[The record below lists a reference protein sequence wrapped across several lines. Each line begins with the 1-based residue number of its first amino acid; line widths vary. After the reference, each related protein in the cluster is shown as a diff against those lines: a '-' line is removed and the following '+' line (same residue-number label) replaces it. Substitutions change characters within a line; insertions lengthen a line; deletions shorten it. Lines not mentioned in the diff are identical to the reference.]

1 MQIEEKLQHDKDLIP
16 GILKLVELL
25 DKYKNYSNIE
35 IEIRLGYIQEKYFDS
50 NITNEYYKKINNT
63 LNSFKD
69 WSYNDNKTTTDYYD
83 GNLRLSIDMEGNRS
97 AMKKVRL
104 TDIDIV
110 YDSGPFDI
118 RISVSQET
126 PIDPNDVNNNNL
138 KTSRNKTRITR
149 IYDKWKFDLSEVTTE
164 INNLK
169 KKSYEFE
176 IEIDNPFDTLK
187 KYNNDSVYVAH
198 STLLKLRQVI
208 NMCEEPDDE
217 DIISMEIISENFRNH
232 PI

>member
-1 MQIEEKLQHDKDLIP
+1 MQIEEKLQNDKDLIP

-25 DKYKNYSNIE
+25 DKYKNYSDIE

-50 NITNEYYKKINNT
+50 NITNEYYKKINDT
-63 LNSFKD
+63 LNSFED

-104 TDIDIV
+104 VDIDIV

-149 IYDKWKFDLSEVTTE
+149 MYDKWKFDLSEVTTE
-164 INNLK
+164 NNNLK

-208 NMCEEPDDE
+208 NMCEEPDNE

>member
-63 LNSFKD
+63 LNSFED

-97 AMKKVRL
+97 AMNKVRL

-164 INNLK
+164 NNNLK
-169 KKSYEFE
+169 KKGYEFE

>member
-63 LNSFKD
+63 LNSFED

-97 AMKKVRL
+97 AMNKVRL

-164 INNLK
+164 NNNLK

>member
-1 MQIEEKLQHDKDLIP
+1 MQIEEKLQNDKDLIP

-25 DKYKNYSNIE
+25 DKYKNYSDIE

-50 NITNEYYKKINNT
+50 NITNEYYKKINDT
-63 LNSFKD
+63 LNSFED

-104 TDIDIV
+104 VDIDIV

-149 IYDKWKFDLSEVTTE
+149 MYDRWKFDLSEVTTE
-164 INNLK
+164 NNNLK

-208 NMCEEPDDE
+208 NMCEEPDNE

>member
-63 LNSFKD
+63 LNSFED

-164 INNLK
+164 NNNLK

>member
-118 RISVSQET
+118 RISVSQEI

-164 INNLK
+164 NNNLK